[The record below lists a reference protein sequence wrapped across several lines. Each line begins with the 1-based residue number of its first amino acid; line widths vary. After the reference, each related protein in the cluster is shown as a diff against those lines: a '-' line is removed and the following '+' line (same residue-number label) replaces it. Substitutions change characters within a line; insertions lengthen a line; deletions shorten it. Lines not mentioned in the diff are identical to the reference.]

1 MRFAHIAFGAAL
13 LVCLTSCADNP
24 PSTVAASATQVPRV
38 ANDAVKTPS
47 LRDSFGDG
55 TPDFLR
61 LSGRDEDAFRDW
73 FTSLAER
80 EAVIARQRRAK
91 EIIDCAALLRFSY
104 REALRRHDSAWFR
117 ATGVNEFGAKQE
129 IEKFDYPHTPWKA
142 KLFRIAEG
150 PFVASELDGDRF
162 AEFADAKTLVEFN
175 THLVARDLKAAKP
188 GDLLFFNQPEQD
200 SPFHSMIYVGRSH
213 FAKGGEWLVY
223 HTGPD
228 HGRPGAMRRVSID
241 ELRRHPDSRWHP
253 EASNPNFLGVFRWN
267 ILRGTN

>member
-1 MRFAHIAFGAAL
+1 MRFAQIAFGAFL
-13 LVCLTSCADNP
+13 LVCLTSCADNTP
-24 PSTVAASATQVPRV
+24 ATVAASAGPLARTS
-38 ANDAVKTPS
+38 NDIAKTPS

-80 EAVIARQRRAK
+80 EAVIVRDRRAK
-91 EIIDCAALLRFSY
+91 EIVDCAALLRFSY

-129 IEKFDYPHTPWKA
+129 IGKYDYPHTPLRA
-142 KLFRIAEG
+142 KLFRVTEG
-150 PFVASELDGDRF
+150 PFAANELAGDHF
-162 AEFADAKTLVEFN
+162 AEFADAKTLVAFN
-175 THLVARDLKAAKP
+175 THFVARDLKAAKP
-188 GDLLFFNQPEQD
+188 GDLLFFNQPDQD

-213 FAKGGEWLVY
+213 FSAGSGWLVY

-228 HGRPGAMRRVSID
+228 HGRPGEMRRITVD

-253 EASNPNFLGVFRWN
+253 ESSNQNFLGVFRWN